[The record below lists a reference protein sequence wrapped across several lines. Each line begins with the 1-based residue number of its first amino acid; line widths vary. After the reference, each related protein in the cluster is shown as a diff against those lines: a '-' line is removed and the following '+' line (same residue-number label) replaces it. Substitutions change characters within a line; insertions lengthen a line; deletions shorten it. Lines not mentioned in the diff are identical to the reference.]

1 MTRQLTLALL
11 LVAALFMSAL
21 RLPAQ
26 SCLLSSSAIE
36 KACRPGCCANKTCCA
51 TSARNTVIPS
61 QPLAKNSATHE
72 LAAVVA
78 HANPTLLPDQGS
90 ATKLAVRS
98 QAQSAAHS
106 PPRLA
111 LFCTFLI

>member
-1 MTRQLTLALL
+1 MRKQLTLALA
-11 LVAALFMSAL
+11 LVAALSVGAL

-26 SCLLSSSAIE
+26 SCLLSNSASE
-36 KACRPGCCANKTCCA
+36 KACHPGCCANKTCCA
-51 TSARNTVIPS
+51 TSARNTAAPS
-61 QPLAKNSATHE
+61 QPLAKSSVTHE
-72 LAAVVA
+72 LSAVVA
-78 HANPTLLPDQGS
+78 QVTPTLLPDQGS